1 MMVKLIGRR
10 QFLRLSAMAAAGAAA
25 VACQPQTVVVKE
37 TVEVE
42 KEVTSVV
49 EKEVTTVVE
58 KEVTKVVEKEK
69 VVEVASVS
77 EKQAPALVEMVQ
89 AGSLPPL
96 DERLPASPKVL
107 SSARN
112 EIPAGDLD
120 FQVGKYGGI
129 VRTVQPSPNWQPDIF
144 VGTDEPLCAAPG
156 ILAEGIGGGVAESFE
171 VSDGGKTFTFHLRPG
186 TKWSDGEP
194 VTTEDVQFVY
204 EDILMN
210 ERITPTFPA
219 FMKTGNTA
227 GGDPLTV
234 EIVDNYTFNVK
245 FTEPYEGFPAFLAIL
260 QWKGYS
266 ELLLPKHYLKNF
278 HVDYVPLAD
287 LEPLIKEASLPEGE
301 WWTLFG
307 SKRVNNWDVCQEKAV
322 DYPVLNPWYLTLF
335 GTTTMEYS
343 RNAYYFKVDE
353 AGQQLPYFDG
363 ITSAVVADVEMS
375 QLKVIAGEVD
385 FLREDATIDNL
396 ALYKENADKANI
408 RVQMLSMHVA
418 PTDVCLN
425 QTYDDPAWREVVQ
438 DVRFRKAMSHAT
450 DRPTIIDTV
459 YYGFGEMPVSVPA
472 EYDTDLANQLLDEMG
487 MTERNA
493 DGFRLS
499 PSGQPFSILF
509 EVAQDASDIVPVTEL
524 IVENYKEVGIDTS
537 MKVLESG
544 LLGQR
549 IAANEL
555 QARTRWDHFP
565 ELWWGALWD
574 ANPGNWGVLWNDWFN
589 SNGESGEEPPE
600 DVKEFMGHV
609 NRSIVVAGEERDVEI
624 AAWKQMEYDNLYNIV
639 TVERVPY
646 PLIVNKD
653 MRNVPTA
660 GFAIAAN
667 FSLEQMWYDR

>member
-1 MMVKLIGRR
+1 
-10 QFLRLSAMAAAGAAA
+10 MAAAGAAA

-42 KEVTSVV
+42 KEVTKVVEKEV

-77 EKQAPALVEMVQ
+77 EKQAPGLVEMVQ

-120 FQVGKYGGI
+120 FQVGKYGGV

-204 EDILMN
+204 EDILSN
-210 ERITPTFPA
+210 EQITPTFPA

-227 GGDPLTV
+227 GGDPLVV
-234 EIVDNYTFNVK
+234 EVVDNYTFTVK

-278 HVDYVPLAD
+278 HVNYVPLAD
-287 LEPLIKEASLPEGE
+287 LEPLIAEASLPAGE
-301 WWTLFG
+301 WWSLFG
-307 SKRVNNWDVCQEKAV
+307 AKRVNNWDVCAEKAV

-408 RVQMLSMHVA
+408 RVQMLQMHVS
-418 PTDVCLN
+418 PTDVEIN
-425 QTYDDPAWREVVQ
+425 QTIDDPSWRLVTQ
-438 DVRFRKAMSHAT
+438 DARFRKALSHAT
-450 DRPTIIDTV
+450 DRPTIIDAV
-459 YYGFGEMPVSVPA
+459 YYGFGDMPVHVPS

-487 MTERNA
+487 MTERDA
-493 DGFRLS
+493 DGFRLA
-499 PSGQPFSILF
+499 PDGQPFEIPFLLS
-509 EVAQDASDIVPVTEL
+509 QDASDIVPVCEL
-524 IVENYKEVGIDTS
+524 VVENYKEVGVNAS
-537 MKVLESG
+537 FQVVEGSLR
-544 LLGQR
+544 GQR
-549 IAANEL
+549 DAANE
-555 QARTRWDHFP
+555 QYARVCWNHWP
-565 ELWWGALWD
+565 QLWWGALWD
-574 ANPGNWGVLWNDWFN
+574 ADPGRGWGRLWMDWFN
-589 SNGESGEEPPE
+589 SNGEAGEEPPA
-600 DVKEFMGHV
+600 DVQEFMGHV
-609 NRSIVVAGEERDVEI
+609 NRSIVVAGADRDAEI
-624 AAWKQMEYDNLYNIV
+624 AAWKKMMYDNVYQIV
-639 TVERVPY
+639 TVENVPY